1 MYGGGAAGRW
11 WADAHGVCVV
21 ALLRCCVVAIAF
33 VLRPFFR
40 MRLISVIPVLMTC
53 VENLTD
59 EWYRHI
65 SDQIHSIPSRS
76 IFAVRVTAAP
86 LTRWTV
92 AELGPNQ
99 TILPADLKQKAL
111 VQQWMFFA
119 DQEVSRIQRV
129 VSSVWP
135 PLTVS

>member
-1 MYGGGAAGRW
+1 
-11 WADAHGVCVV
+11 
-21 ALLRCCVVAIAF
+21 
-33 VLRPFFR
+33 
-40 MRLISVIPVLMTC
+40 MTC